1 MKGKRS
7 KIRRIF
13 TGACIYIGACLVTN
27 ESMAQEVNSNDTIHR
42 EEIIN
47 ASEHMIPHRRGAEK
61 FESNKGTEHLFF
73 SAAAGIEALPDIGSG
88 SSNHGP
94 RAAFYAGNW
103 FTPVIGFRGGFDYSM
118 WREGRTVNRIGISA
132 DYLININAFA
142 ARYDPKRLF
151 EVVAVMGASYQVHLE
166 KDCKAVHSYGL
177 HGGLQGKFNISPA
190 FNLFIEPQLAIYP
203 DRIDRN
209 YSWRRYDLI
218 ASVMLGITYKPSG
231 FSKSSIPQQ
240 GFASVS
246 AGVGNTGDIAVNTEF
261 AVGKWFEKPNINGIR
276 ISAGSST
283 AFLEN
288 FDGRGKRDFNVN
300 ICVDYLCNLTT
311 LFANRKNRIF
321 DLIFIGGIGS
331 YFPGGDASA
340 SVVFNGRLGF
350 QAQAALS
357 QHMGIWVEP
366 RVNIFEDR
374 SYRPDLLRPIRGTMG
389 VMIGTSYKF

>member
-7 KIRRIF
+7 KTSRTF
-13 TGACIYIGACLVTN
+13 ATVCIYLCACLATN
-27 ESMAQEVNSNDTIHR
+27 EGAAQEVNRNDTIR
-42 EEIIN
+42 EDEIIDV
-47 ASEHMIPHRRGAEK
+47 SEYAMPRRRGAEK

-73 SAAAGIEALPDIGSG
+73 STAAGMEVLPDMGSG
-88 SSNHGP
+88 FSNHGP
-94 RAAFYAGNW
+94 RTALYAGNW

-118 WREGRTVNRIGISA
+118 WKEGTVTNRIGISA
-132 DYLININAFA
+132 DYLINIHAFA
-142 ARYDPKRLF
+142 ARYNPTRLF
-151 EVVAVMGASYQVHLE
+151 EVIAVMGASYQVHL
-166 KDCKAVHSYGL
+166 KKHSKAVHSYGL
-177 HGGLQGKFNISPA
+177 HGGLQGKFNVSPA

-203 DRIDRN
+203 DRIDKS

-231 FSKSSIPQQ
+231 FSKLSIPLH
-240 GFASVS
+240 GFASVA

-261 AVGKWFEKPNINGIR
+261 AVGNWFDKPHINGIR

-300 ICVDYLCNLTT
+300 VCVDYLCNLTT

-331 YFPGGDASA
+331 YFPGGDAEASA
-340 SVVFNGRLGF
+340 VFNGRLGF

-357 QHMGIWVEP
+357 EYMGIWIEP
-366 RVNIFEDR
+366 RINIFKDR
-374 SYRPDLLRPIRGTMG
+374 SYRPDLLKPIRGTMG
-389 VMIGTSYKF
+389 IMIGTSYKF